1 MINQVLLNKWVS
13 TYRSVYESERKPG
26 VDMTIQSAAAFQQA
40 WNEWA
45 TAPAD
50 ISLLYACI
58 DAIKSAGDVF
68 CGIYNHTHV
77 FGGKRGKHNYGM
89 LGFMAADLPGEQPG
103 TGARCV
109 YDMFNALYA
118 EGEIHNRYNN
128 FAAIAEDRVDKFR
141 TLGRLQPTSGHLQSI
156 HPASVYCWL
165 KEPARYY
172 YFFTN
177 DYVKLCAAAIGASEV
192 GGRKA
197 FFLEN
202 AYAFMAELSEAFLKE
217 WGESV
222 NKIEL
227 SALVSDF
234 VTFVAVSER
243 QVKNSPQHSQC
254 WLLVA
259 KPSHWSFASLAEG
272 EEVSYSLY
280 NEDGNKRQIFKNFTD
295 ARVGD
300 KVACYESSPVSSLVA
315 LAEVSEEQN
324 GECIRFRK
332 IKNIAEPVPLQTLK
346 NHPLVGERFSHMQGS
361 LFDMTH
367 EQYDT
372 IVRMADQTVR
382 WHAKR
387 NRIKFG
393 APGTGKSHQ
402 LNRDALTYFDEAH
415 MERVTFHPEYTS
427 FDFVGSYMPT
437 VQNRGTSDERISYGY
452 VPGPF
457 ARVLKQALKNPDTP
471 YLLLIEEINRA
482 NAASVFADIF
492 QLLDRAENGASTYF
506 ITPSPHLADY
516 LGMAE
521 HAPLR
526 LPHNLYIWATM
537 NSADQGVFPMDTAF
551 KRRWNFEY
559 CGIDDAQNELRSI
572 GNYAHDWDRLRCH
585 VNKLL
590 QHAGVNEDKQMGPF
604 FLSASELKDEESFIE
619 AIKSKVI
626 MYLFEDAA
634 RHKRG
639 AVFKNARA
647 RYSELCGFMGADIDE
662 LIDELF
668 LEPTES

>member
-1 MINQVLLNKWVS
+1 MINPVQLRECLVE
-13 TYRSVYESERKPG
+13 YRSVYEASRNVHIQTTLRASAAFRKAWREWCDFPSER
-26 VDMTIQSAAAFQQA
+26 QCF
-40 WNEWA
+40 
-45 TAPAD
+45 
-50 ISLLYACI
+50 LACI
-58 DAIKSAGDVF
+58 DALKLAIDVF
-68 CGIYNHTHV
+68 CGVFNHTYV
-77 FGGKRGKHNYGM
+77 FGGKRGTHNYCM
-89 LGFMAADLPGEQPG
+89 LGVMAADLPGEHSG
-103 TGARCV
+103 TGTVELFR
-109 YDMFNALYA
+109 MFQKLYA
-118 EGEIHNRYNN
+118 DGDMRTRYNN
-128 FAAIAEDRVDKFR
+128 FEDMAEQRMIKIREAGVCNE
-141 TLGRLQPTSGHLQSI
+141 SAGHLQKTQA
-156 HPASVYCWL
+156 ASVYCWL
-165 KEPARYY
+165 YAPTENY

-177 DYVKLCAAAIGASEV
+177 ELVALCAETLGAAKIG
-192 GGRKA
+192 GKKA
-197 FFLEN
+197 VFMEN
-202 AYAFMAELSEAFLKE
+202 AYSFMRELSKDFRRE
-217 WGESV
+217 WGAEV
-222 NKIEL
+222 TDEEL
-227 SALVSDF
+227 SALVCDF
-234 VTFVAVSER
+234 VDYVGTVAREKRKAPLASG
-243 QVKNSPQHSQC
+243 C

-259 KPSHWSFASLAEG
+259 KPAHWSFASLAEG
-272 EEVSYSLY
+272 EEFAYSLY
-280 NEDGNKRQIFKNFTD
+280 NEDGNKRQIFKNFID

-300 KVACYESSPVSSLVA
+300 KVACYESAPVSSLVA

-324 GECIRFRK
+324 GDCIRFRK
-332 IKNIAEPVPLQTLK
+332 IKNIVEPVPLHTLK
-346 NHPLVGERFSHMQGS
+346 NHPIVGERFSHMQGS
-361 LFDMTH
+361 LFDMTRD
-367 EQYDT
+367 QYDA
-372 IVRMADQTVR
+372 VARMAEQSVR

-402 LNRDALTYFDEAH
+402 LNKDALAYFDEAH

-437 VQNRGTSDERISYGY
+437 VQNRGAIDERISYGF

-521 HAPLR
+521 HEPLR

-551 KRRWNFEY
+551 KRRWSFEY
-559 CGIDDAQNELRSI
+559 CGIDDAQTELRSI
-572 GNYAHDWDRLRCH
+572 GNYAHDWDRLRCY

-590 QHAGVNEDKQMGPF
+590 QYAGVNEDKQMGPF
-604 FLSASELKDEESFIE
+604 FLSASELKDEESFVD

-647 RYSELCGFMGADIDE
+647 RYSELCDFMGADIDE
-662 LIDELF
+662 LIGELF
-668 LEPTES
+668 LDSTEL